1 MAGTTLAPA
10 NEWKRTESEEV
21 EDVDLDGSEEGRSA
35 GIIMDLACE

>member
-10 NEWKRTESEEV
+10 NEWKRTESEE
-21 EDVDLDGSEEGRSA
+21 EDVDLDGSEEGRSV